1 MPLTISILT
10 GSNVSIYQQIVE
22 QVCAAAYAGRIS
34 DDEPLPSVR
43 ALAEELLI
51 NPNTVSKAY
60 GELVR
65 EGVIESRPG
74 RGMFISKRR
83 QIYTGEERSRRMD
96 QAITSLVS
104 QAFMLGFST
113 EEIVEHVA
121 RRTKEMSSPP
131 PKGGRKERRDA

>member
-1 MPLTISILT
+1 
-10 GSNVSIYQQIVE
+10 
-22 QVCAAAYAGRIS
+22 
-34 DDEPLPSVR
+34 VR

-51 NPNTVSKAY
+51 NPNTVLKAY

-83 QIYTGEERSRRMD
+83 QIYSGEERARRIG

-104 QAFMLGFST
+104 QAFMLGFSS
-113 EEIVEHVA
+113 EELVELVT
-121 RRTKEMSSPP
+121 RRTREMASTPSTDGKKEN
-131 PKGGRKERRDA
+131 RNA

>member
-1 MPLTISILT
+1 MALTISILT

-51 NPNTVSKAY
+51 NPNTVLKAY

-83 QIYTGEERSRRMD
+83 QIYSGEERARRID

-104 QAFMLGFST
+104 QAFMLGFSS
-113 EEIVEHVA
+113 EELVKLVT
-121 RRTKEMSSPP
+121 RRTQEMASAPSKDGKKEN
-131 PKGGRKERRDA
+131 RNA

>member
-1 MPLTISILT
+1 MALTISIQT

-34 DDEPLPSVR
+34 DDDPLPSVR

-51 NPNTVSKAY
+51 NPNTVLKAY

-83 QIYTGEERSRRMD
+83 QIYSGEERARRID

-104 QAFMLGFST
+104 QAFMLGFSS
-113 EEIVEHVA
+113 EELVELVT
-121 RRTKEMSSPP
+121 RRTQEMASTPSKDGKKEN
-131 PKGGRKERRDA
+131 RNA